1 MTARYRAYQSFVLEI
16 QSSEDCR
23 LPEPG
28 GQAMFERARKIT
40 GRHAAATARR
50 VTLALSAI
58 LLAAPAWAQAPGT
71 VAPRDDNTTVLHL
84 VERSERMVKRDRLTA
99 ELRVE
104 ASDADPARLQAEIN
118 RRIATTT
125 PRCCIWSS
133 VASGWSSAIGSPPSC
148 ASRRATLIPHGSRPR
163 STGAWRRRW
172 SAPKRPPRSP

>member
-28 GQAMFERARKIT
+28 GPAMFERARKIT

-58 LLAAPAWAQAPGT
+58 LLAAPACAQAPGT

-84 VERSERMVKRDRLTA
+84 VERSARMAKRDRLTA

-104 ASDADPARLQAEIN
+104 ARGADAAPLQAQIH
-118 RRIATTT
+118 
-125 PRCCIWSS
+125 PRMPT
-133 VASGWSSAIGSPPSC
+133 A
-148 ASRRATLIPHGSRPR
+148 
-163 STGAWRRRW
+163 
-172 SAPKRPPRSP
+172 PPRLN